1 MWGLKMPNMIR
12 QAKKYHAEK
21 IASKLIRS
29 FDAKTAPSMHR
40 DYVKDLQKLN
50 YTTLVALS
58 PRVK

>member
-1 MWGLKMPNMIR
+1 MPNMIR
-12 QAKKYHAEK
+12 QAKKLHAQK
-21 IASKLIRS
+21 IATKLM
-29 FDAKTAPSMHR
+29 SMHPPKGATAIYN